1 MSALEER
8 PIILHADQE
17 HSGLRLAIFIGLF
30 VGYLIGF
37 QLVSLLLKAFAP
49 PTLVD
54 YSFFLSCAGG
64 LPIAFL
70 FIWGLEKWLKRV
82 WHSGLSIALD
92 KQGLYIHDRRMG
104 QATAAPTE
112 PAMIWAGHMGQTR
125 WYFRP
130 HGYPRGGR
138 ERRVPAKWLCLAV
151 ELQQDEYR
159 LSAFTFMPP
168 DEAASWVD
176 DPRKEFHPINPA
188 ELFEESL
195 RSRLGPPER
204 PMIPNRLLQSRDAR
218 YWLAERRRWEYGIEL
233 SPEDFATL
241 LSYAGNAG
249 DKQTTPQQ
257 AEP

>member
-17 HSGLRLAIFIGLF
+17 HSGLRLAVFVGLF

-37 QLVSLLLKAFAP
+37 RLVLFLLETFAP
-49 PTLVD
+49 PALLD
-54 YSFFLSCAGG
+54 FAIFLSCAGG
-64 LPIAFL
+64 LPFAFL
-70 FIWGLEKWLKRV
+70 FIWGLEKVLKRV
-82 WHSGLSIALD
+82 WHSGLSIVLD
-92 KQGLYIHDRRMG
+92 GKGLYIHDRRAG
-104 QATAAPTE
+104 QALDTPTE
-112 PAMIWAGHMGQTR
+112 PAMRWSERMGQTR

-151 ELQQDEYR
+151 ELQQDENR
-159 LSAFTFMPP
+159 LSVFTFMPP
-168 DEAASWVD
+168 DEAGAWVD

-188 ELFEESL
+188 ELYDESL

-233 SPEDFATL
+233 SPADFATL
-241 LSYAGNAG
+241 LRYADEAG
-249 DKQTTPQQ
+249 K
-257 AEP
+257 AETNPTIN